1 MWHPL
6 TRRDGKSRCFGFVGF
21 RSPEEAEVA
30 LRYFNKSFMD
40 TMRLL
45 VEVRRRRRNCHLL
58 PRAAATTA

>member
-1 MWHPL
+1 
-6 TRRDGKSRCFGFVGF
+6 VGF

-45 VEVRRRRRNCHLL
+45 VEVRCRL
-58 PRAAATTA
+58 